1 MIELSGLE
9 SQYDAFLFAS
19 VCETDE
25 MTLSVLSLLARQDV
39 DPWQEAA
46 RLTQL
51 SEAQAI
57 NSLATKIW
65 KSNSDHWSPS
75 EASIVAVRLI
85 DLLPS
90 HGRPRSTPLSAGDG
104 NGRLTF
110 WVVAGMLFMS
120 IAISGNSMQSLTKD
134 SGDPDPRGQQSCT
147 GAYRHTIIARNW
159 NRLIEIREQYRWAE
173 GLLLRTS
180 S

>member
-1 MIELSGLE
+1 MAELSGLE

-46 RLTQL
+46 RLAQL
-51 SEAQAI
+51 SKAQAI
-57 NSLATKIW
+57 NSLAAKIW
-65 KSNSDHWSPS
+65 KSNSDRWSPS
-75 EASIVAVRLI
+75 EASVLAVRLI

-90 HGRPRSTPLSAGDG
+90 HGHPHSTPLWGDDG

-110 WVVAGMLFMS
+110 WMVAGMLFMS
-120 IAISGNSMQSLTKD
+120 LAISGNSTQGLNKD
-134 SGDPDPRGQQSCT
+134 PGEAPHGISSAAQEDAVTRSARGIGT
-147 GAYRHTIIARNW
+147 D
-159 NRLIEIREQYRWAE
+159 
-173 GLLLRTS
+173 
-180 S
+180 

>member
-1 MIELSGLE
+1 MAALSGLE

-46 RLTQL
+46 RLAQL
-51 SEAQAI
+51 SKAQAI
-57 NSLATKIW
+57 NSLAAKIW
-65 KSNSDHWSPS
+65 KSNSDRWSPS
-75 EASIVAVRLI
+75 EASVLAVGLI

-90 HGRPRSTPLSAGDG
+90 HGHPRSTPLWRDDG

-110 WVVAGMLFMS
+110 WMVAGMLFMS
-120 IAISGNSMQSLTKD
+120 LAISGNSTQGLNKD
-134 SGDPDPRGQQSCT
+134 SGEPPHGISGAAQEDAVTRSARGIGT
-147 GAYRHTIIARNW
+147 D
-159 NRLIEIREQYRWAE
+159 
-173 GLLLRTS
+173 
-180 S
+180 